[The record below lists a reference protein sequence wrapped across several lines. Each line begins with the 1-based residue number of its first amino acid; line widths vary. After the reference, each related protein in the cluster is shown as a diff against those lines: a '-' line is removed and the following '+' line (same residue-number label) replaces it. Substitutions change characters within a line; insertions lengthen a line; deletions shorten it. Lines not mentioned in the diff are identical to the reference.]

1 MKSGLMLGVNPKVE
15 REEND
20 FYATNPKALEVFLQN
35 FPALDISLPVW
46 EPACGKGHLS
56 DALKNKGFTVFSSD
70 IIDRGYPELNKQM
83 DFLTCD
89 IKNFKGH
96 ILTNPPFKLAEDFIK
111 KSLEIIEEDCYVIM
125 FLKIQFLEG
134 KERKKLFEKYP
145 IKYVFCHSARQQC
158 ARDGA
163 FEKYI
168 ATTQFYAWYV
178 WQKGF
183 SGDTIL
189 KWI

>member
-125 FLKIQFLEG
+125 FHFL
-134 KERKKLFEKYP
+134 LP
-145 IKYVFCHSARQQC
+145 
-158 ARDGA
+158 
-163 FEKYI
+163 
-168 ATTQFYAWYV
+168 
-178 WQKGF
+178 
-183 SGDTIL
+183 
-189 KWI
+189 